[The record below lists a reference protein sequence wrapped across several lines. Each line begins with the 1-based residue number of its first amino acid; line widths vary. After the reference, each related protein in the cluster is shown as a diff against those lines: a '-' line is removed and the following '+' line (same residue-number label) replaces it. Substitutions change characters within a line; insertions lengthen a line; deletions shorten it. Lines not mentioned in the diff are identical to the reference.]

1 MTLCS
6 LMLFD
11 VGFGC
16 IQRVKK
22 HIKMKLIK
30 LQGLGMGQ
38 AQVMGAQSS
47 CGQALWPGWLT
58 IFSRCRFGPGHSQ
71 IAKISRL
78 WWPILLKILTSF
90 IQGK

>member
-16 IQRVKK
+16 IQGAKK

-30 LQGLGMGQ
+30 L
-38 AQVMGAQSS
+38 
-47 CGQALWPGWLT
+47 
-58 IFSRCRFGPGHSQ
+58 
-71 IAKISRL
+71 
-78 WWPILLKILTSF
+78 
-90 IQGK
+90 